1 MATRCTPLP
10 LGLVV
15 VVLSAPP
22 APAQTQAPPGVPSE
36 ESVQNF
42 LKNFE
47 KEDRRALAEGNYDV
61 SRRNNDVSAFIMASV
76 GRRLKS
82 DYAIELCEQRLAR
95 EKARDPH
102 DVWRAGYTVN
112 DLVRLY

>member
-1 MATRCTPLP
+1 MASHCMRLA

-22 APAQTQAPPGVPSE
+22 LPAQPKAPPGVPSE
-36 ESVQNF
+36 ESVRNF
-42 LKNFE
+42 LENFE

-61 SRRNNDVSAFIMASV
+61 IKRNNDVGSFIMGCV

-82 DYAIELCEQRLAR
+82 EYAIELCEQRLAR

-102 DVWRAGYTVN
+102 DVWHAEY
-112 DLVRLY
+112 